1 MKQSLKKDALS
12 VCGGMYRMNAGYAAG
27 YMFNSTDDGKKVYNG
42 EFCCSSE
49 IDSLSKEYDYYYC
62 FKSAKFIINKSI

>member
-12 VCGGMYRMNAGYAAG
+12 VCGGLFRLNSSYAEG

-42 EFCCSSE
+42 EFCSAYE
-49 IDSLSKEYDYYYC
+49 VDKLSKEYDYYYD
-62 FKSAKFIINKSI
+62 FKTSKFIKN